1 MSVSTKTKVRQASD
15 ALLGTVSTTS
25 VPVSLRAVA
34 TGGASLYRKLGLT
47 ATKDE
52 VKATAGTLY
61 SITLEN
67 VNAAVRYVK
76 VYNAAAAN
84 VTVGT
89 TTPVMTIRMAATSI
103 ATYSFPNGIDFSAG
117 ITVASVTELA
127 DNGTTGASA
136 NETIVHITYK

>member
-1 MSVSTKTKVRQASD
+1 MSVSTKTRLRQAAEKLLNISD
-15 ALLGTVSTTS
+15 GSAS
-25 VPVSLRAVA
+25 VSLLPV
-34 TGGASLYRKLGLT
+34 TSGGCSLYRKVGLT

-52 VKATAGTLY
+52 VKATAGQIY

-89 TTPVMTIRMAATSI
+89 TTPVMTLRMPATSI
-103 ATYSFPNGIDFSAG
+103 TQFTFSHGIA
-117 ITVASVTELA
+117 
-127 DNGTTGASA
+127 
-136 NETIVHITYK
+136 